1 VSGLDQ
7 VGVVRRIWDAW
18 ARRDSDA
25 ALDLYDPAVEAMSG
39 LAVGTPR
46 GGESGTYR
54 GYQGLRRWLLD
65 FSELFDDFVAEPEDF
80 RDAGARVVV
89 RVRMGGRGKRS
100 GAYAELV
107 FWNVYTVVEGR
118 VVRLESFAKE
128 GEALKAA
135 GLEE

>member
-25 ALDLYDPAVEAMSG
+25 ALDLYDPAIEAMSHV
-39 LAVGTPR
+39 AVGTPR

-80 RDAGARVVV
+80 RDAGDRVVV
-89 RVRMGGRGKRS
+89 RVKMGGHGKRS
-100 GAYAELV
+100 RAYTELV

-118 VVRLESFAKE
+118 VVRLESFAEE